1 VLLRRQEPSGSE
13 VTKRGFVYIMSSRR
27 NGTLYLGVTSDLI
40 QPIYQHRNGLID
52 GFSKQYGCKF
62 LVWYEMCEDLREAR
76 KRELQM
82 KKWKRTWKLRAIEE
96 KNPIGATCS
105 MRFRFDW
112 VPACAGTR

>member
-1 VLLRRQEPSGSE
+1 
-13 VTKRGFVYIMSSRR
+13 MSSRC
-27 NGTLYLGVTSDLI
+27 NGALYLGVTSDLI

-62 LVWYEMCEDLREAR
+62 LAGTRCTKDLREAR

-96 KNPIGATCS
+96 KNPDW
-105 MRFRFDW
+105 RDLFDEIS
-112 VPACAGTR
+112 V